1 MIHGHLDRIV
11 VKPNG
16 EIHQA
21 LYARATSLTQGKVK
35 FKYKVNFV
43 KFAARWRNGS
53 TGIDYTGNMDRKWK

>member
-21 LYARATSLTQGKVK
+21 LYARAISLTQGKVK

-43 KFAARWRNGS
+43 KFAAR
-53 TGIDYTGNMDRKWK
+53 